1 MAKGKRENGPR
12 QQQRQTDQDTK
23 DSDRNKQT
31 RRGRD
36 VQTDES
42 RRWGKGRNIKTERD
56 EDTQGNADRWGL

>member
-1 MAKGKRENGPR
+1 M
-12 QQQRQTDQDTK
+12 DQDTK

-36 VQTDES
+36 VETDKTG
-42 RRWGKGRNIKTERD
+42 RWGKGRNIKTERD